1 MSNVLQ
7 NSKSWGWGLPWK
19 RKNGL
24 SPSWMTRWRT
34 GGTLILMKFSPYS
47 NIRALTSELDKPWEI
62 LYWYLGT
69 HWQYL
74 PSSTC
79 ILKKSDW
86 LRPSSMLRSFRK
98 SCTVSSHTYLFF
110 LLMKNSSDCS
120 LNKEYQH
127 QEKVQWFVLLPNDTT
142 WWPTPRALGDNWG
155 WWCFDDNDGD
165 NDVDYGD
172 GD

>member
-1 MSNVLQ
+1 MQ
-7 NSKSWGWGLPWK
+7 NSISWGWGLPWK

-47 NIRALTSELDKPWEI
+47 KIRALTSELDKPWEI
-62 LYWYLGT
+62 LYWYLGSQR
-69 HWQYL
+69 QYL
-74 PSSTC
+74 PSTTC